1 MTALILDVRLANQ
14 LIKSGQE
21 QIAQWEEQVQ
31 VGINTFLQQRINQ
44 YRMEIEMLKQ
54 YIQECGQ

>member
-1 MTALILDVRLANQ
+1 MTALILDVQLVKQ

-31 VGINTFLQQRINQ
+31 AGINTFLQQRINQ
-44 YRMEIEMLKQ
+44 YRMEIEMLEQ
-54 YIQECGQ
+54 YIQECEQ

>member
-1 MTALILDVRLANQ
+1 MTALILDVRLAKQ

-31 VGINTFLQQRINQ
+31 AGINTFLQQRINQ
-44 YRMEIEMLKQ
+44 YRMEIEMLEQ

>member
-1 MTALILDVRLANQ
+1 MTALILDVQLVKQ

-31 VGINTFLQQRINQ
+31 AGINMFLQQRINQ
-44 YRMEIEMLKQ
+44 YHMEIEMLEQ
-54 YIQECGQ
+54 YIQECEQ

>member
-1 MTALILDVRLANQ
+1 MTALILDAQLAKQ

-31 VGINTFLQQRINQ
+31 AGINTFLQQRINQ
-44 YRMEIEMLKQ
+44 YRMEIEMLEQ
-54 YIQECGQ
+54 YIQECEQ

>member
-1 MTALILDVRLANQ
+1 MTALILDVQLAKQ

-31 VGINTFLQQRINQ
+31 AGINTFLQQRINQ
-44 YRMEIEMLKQ
+44 YRMEIAMLEQ
-54 YIQECGQ
+54 YIQECEQ

>member
-1 MTALILDVRLANQ
+1 MTALILDVQLVKQ

-31 VGINTFLQQRINQ
+31 AGINTFLQQRINQ
-44 YRMEIEMLKQ
+44 YRMEIEMLEQ

>member
-1 MTALILDVRLANQ
+1 MTALILDVRLAKQ
-14 LIKSGQE
+14 LVKSGQE

-31 VGINTFLQQRINQ
+31 AGINTFLQQRINQ
-44 YRMEIEMLKQ
+44 YRMEIEMLEQ

>member
-1 MTALILDVRLANQ
+1 MTALILDVQLAKQ

-31 VGINTFLQQRINQ
+31 AGINTFLQQRINQ
-44 YRMEIEMLKQ
+44 YRMEIEMLEQ
-54 YIQECGQ
+54 YIQECEQ

>member
-31 VGINTFLQQRINQ
+31 AGINTFLQQRINQ
-44 YRMEIEMLKQ
+44 YRMEIEMLEQ

>member
-1 MTALILDVRLANQ
+1 MTALILDVRLAKQ

-31 VGINTFLQQRINQ
+31 AGINTFLQQRINQ
-44 YRMEIEMLKQ
+44 YRMEIEMLEQ
-54 YIQECGQ
+54 YIRECGQ

>member
-1 MTALILDVRLANQ
+1 MTALILDVQLAKQ

-31 VGINTFLQQRINQ
+31 AGINMFLQQRINQ
-44 YRMEIEMLKQ
+44 YRMEIEMLEQ
-54 YIQECGQ
+54 YIQECEQ

>member
-1 MTALILDVRLANQ
+1 MTALILDVQLAKQ

-31 VGINTFLQQRINQ
+31 AGINTFLQQRINQ
-44 YRMEIEMLKQ
+44 YRMEIEMLEQ

>member
-1 MTALILDVRLANQ
+1 MPALILDVRLANQ

-31 VGINTFLQQRINQ
+31 AGINTFLQQRINQ
-44 YRMEIEMLKQ
+44 YRMEIEMLEQ
-54 YIQECGQ
+54 YIRECGQ

>member
-1 MTALILDVRLANQ
+1 MTALILDVRLAKQ

-31 VGINTFLQQRINQ
+31 AGINIFLQQRINQ
-44 YRMEIEMLKQ
+44 YRMEIEMLEQ

>member
-1 MTALILDVRLANQ
+1 MTALILDVRLAKQ
-14 LIKSGQE
+14 LIKSRQE

-31 VGINTFLQQRINQ
+31 AGINTFLQQRINQ
-44 YRMEIEMLKQ
+44 YRMEIEMLEQ